1 MNTGATG
8 GNRFED
14 EFTESD
20 LSIVNL
26 GYWDPGS
33 DTEIASDA
41 GQEGTASDAD
51 APEPNNTVE
60 TPPQNKGLIV
70 SSLPDKDASKTPSGQ
85 RAPRRPSGRTMGA
98 AAVDAEDEFSRV
110 ERIPG
115 GVKAAIEAVLAVADA
130 PVSVRE
136 LSAAL
141 IVNERAVE
149 AALDELY
156 REYNGDESGYGDNG
170 PSREPRGFE
179 LRRIGGGWR
188 LYSRADFAPWVARF
202 VTRSQS
208 ATLSKSAFETLAVIA
223 YQQPVTRARVA
234 AVRGVNADAAVR
246 QLVHRQLVR
255 EAGKEEGTG
264 AALYETTELLLAK
277 LGLDSLD
284 ELPELAPFLPD
295 DTEAAL
301 LADDA

>member
-1 MNTGATG
+1 M
-8 GNRFED
+8 
-14 EFTESD
+14 
-20 LSIVNL
+20 
-26 GYWDPGS
+26 
-33 DTEIASDA
+33 
-41 GQEGTASDAD
+41 Q
-51 APEPNNTVE
+51 
-60 TPPQNKGLIV
+60 TPPQSKGLTV
-70 SSLPDKDASKTPSGQ
+70 SSLPDKDTNKTPSGQ
-85 RAPRRPSGRTMGA
+85 RAPRRPSGRTTGA

-149 AALDELY
+149 AALDELC
-156 REYNGDESGYGDNG
+156 REYNGDESDYGDDG

-179 LRRIGGGWR
+179 LRRVGGGWR

>member
-33 DTEIASDA
+33 DTEIASGA

-60 TPPQNKGLIV
+60 TPPQSKGLTV
-70 SSLPDKDASKTPSGQ
+70 SSLPDKDTNKTPSGQ
-85 RAPRRPSGRTMGA
+85 RAPQHPSGRTMGA

-156 REYNGDESGYGDNG
+156 REYNGDESDYGDDG

-179 LRRIGGGWR
+179 LRRVGGGWR
-188 LYSRADFAPWVARF
+188 FVLSCRFRALGGPVCDP
-202 VTRSQS
+202 
-208 ATLSKSAFETLAVIA
+208 
-223 YQQPVTRARVA
+223 QPERHIEQI
-234 AVRGVNADAAVR
+234 GV
-246 QLVHRQLVR
+246 
-255 EAGKEEGTG
+255 
-264 AALYETTELLLAK
+264 
-277 LGLDSLD
+277 
-284 ELPELAPFLPD
+284 
-295 DTEAAL
+295 
-301 LADDA
+301 

>member
-1 MNTGATG
+1 
-8 GNRFED
+8 
-14 EFTESD
+14 
-20 LSIVNL
+20 
-26 GYWDPGS
+26 
-33 DTEIASDA
+33 
-41 GQEGTASDAD
+41 
-51 APEPNNTVE
+51 
-60 TPPQNKGLIV
+60 
-70 SSLPDKDASKTPSGQ
+70 
-85 RAPRRPSGRTMGA
+85 MG

-149 AALDELY
+149 AALDELC
-156 REYNGDESGYGDNG
+156 REYNGDESDYGDDG

-179 LRRIGGGWR
+179 LRRVGGGWR